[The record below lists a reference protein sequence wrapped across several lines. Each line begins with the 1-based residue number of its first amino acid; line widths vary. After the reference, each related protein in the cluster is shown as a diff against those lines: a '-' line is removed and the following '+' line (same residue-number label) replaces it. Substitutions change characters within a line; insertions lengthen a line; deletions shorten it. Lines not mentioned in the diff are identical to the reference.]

1 MEIQLETIEVAA
13 LALPLG
19 ERAALAQRLLE
30 SLDEDAEIEAAWDIE
45 IERRVM
51 AIERGDMATVPLA
64 EVADRLRAELV

>member
-30 SLDEDAEIEAAWDIE
+30 SLDEDAEIEAAWDAE
-45 IERRVM
+45 IAHRVLALESGEM
-51 AIERGDMATVPLA
+51 HTVALT
-64 EVADRLRAELV
+64 EITSRLRAAFK

>member
-30 SLDEDAEIEAAWDIE
+30 SLDEDAEIAHRVSALESGEMHTVALTE
-45 IERRVM
+45 I
-51 AIERGDMATVPLA
+51 TS
-64 EVADRLRAELV
+64 RLRAAFK